1 MADDDVGD
9 VRATVDGHLMHIT
22 VDRSH
27 KMNGFAG
34 SMRGESDAAP
44 RPGQVAGEILD
55 CAPLAVQEIKRA
67 SLLYLE
73 EGEAAA
79 FAEIDAMRSRTAGSE
94 DFGEGL
100 SSFMEKRPARF
111 TGR

>member
-22 VDRSH
+22 VD
-27 KMNGFAG
+27 
-34 SMRGESDAAP
+34 
-44 RPGQVAGEILD
+44 
-55 CAPLAVQEIKRA
+55 
-67 SLLYLE
+67 
-73 EGEAAA
+73 
-79 FAEIDAMRSRTAGSE
+79 RSRTAGSE

>member
-1 MADDDVGD
+1 MRVLGWRSMADDDVGD

-27 KMNGFAG
+27 
-34 SMRGESDAAP
+34 
-44 RPGQVAGEILD
+44 
-55 CAPLAVQEIKRA
+55 
-67 SLLYLE
+67 
-73 EGEAAA
+73 
-79 FAEIDAMRSRTAGSE
+79 TAGSE
-94 DFGEGL
+94 DFGAGL